1 MSLTI
6 LAQITA
12 APGKED
18 LVRNELE
25 KLVDIT
31 RAEPGC
37 EQYDLHRDNEN
48 PNLFVFYENWQS
60 RELWQQHM
68 NAPHLAAYRDATDG
82 AVSHFVLN
90 EMTRI
95 P

>member
-18 LVRNELE
+18 LVRTELE
-25 KLVDIT
+25 KLLDIT

-37 EQYDLHRDNEN
+37 EQYDLHQDNEN
-48 PNLFVFYENWQS
+48 PSLFIFYENWQS
-60 RELWQQHM
+60 RDLWRQHM